1 MHAHCS
7 FYRLI
12 LAGAIAT
19 ITGFYYLSPGSSSK
33 SGQAMRKRNRDG
45 RKTFER
51 NQGEREEEETNEE
64 RELEAGLIKDAA
76 EKRRRRQKAKK

>member
-33 SGQAMRKRNRDG
+33 SGQAMRKRNRDE

-51 NQGEREEEETNEE
+51 NQGDQEEEETNEE

-76 EKRRRRQKAKK
+76 EKKVKEAKANK